1 MGRDKACRRVCED
14 GGCQGDRDGDQVTE
28 ERREPIRTWR
38 AVAKANSDFIDL
50 RTLSGYRTAVW
61 DLQGKHYQFSL
72 SVSDEELGAAVIDVL
87 ESSRFLDAQGA
98 TALRSGVLDQ
108 YEQWVA
114 TTMRDYGY
122 SNRQLMFRAMR
133 SCGLERKG
141 NTIIITPTRH
151 EKLEGWSGDGIDP
164 EDRVTIV
171 AGQPVNEIGASLRAA
186 FERCL

>member
-1 MGRDKACRRVCED
+1 MIED
-14 GGCQGDRDGDQVTE
+14 
-28 ERREPIRTWR
+28 RREPVRTWR
-38 AVAKANSDFIDL
+38 AVAKANDDFVDL

-72 SVSDEELGAAVIDVL
+72 SVSNEELGAAVVDVL
-87 ESSRFLDAQGA
+87 ESSRFLDAQGT
-98 TALRSGVLDQ
+98 TALRSVVPEQ

-133 SCGLERKG
+133 SCGLERRG
-141 NTIIITPTRH
+141 NTIVITPTCH
-151 EKLEGWSGDGIDP
+151 EKLEGWSGDGIEP
-164 EDRVTIV
+164 EDQVAID
-171 AGQPVNEIGASLRAA
+171 AGQPVNEIGAALRLA